1 MGQEVKGAFSV
12 RFLRIGDDVYITRE
26 IYRMDGGVR
35 KGASLFQA
43 VDPNSG
49 ALSIDWTIP
58 ANQPIVEFTAKSS
71 MGYPVTLIS
80 GIFTFDGAV
89 IVFDEDDTA
98 GWKESTDGK
107 FAMKLESGKI
117 FFKIID
123 NIASKTQVANKQ
135 ISYAFNYISNGMVN
149 TYAHSMDVVIQ
160 QAGSDSHMLII
171 TTPRIVLDEA
181 NPTTTLTAEATY
193 GIKNI
198 TIGQDGYTMGWWKD
212 KVKMSHT
219 GATIEVDRDDVDGA
233 AMYVG
238 QLLLDGVPVAQDG
251 QHISDIADE
260 YQVGVD
266 RINDFVNEKTNA
278 QFELFLRKNDTRI
291 TTQNSQWEWDVYNA
305 IGVLTKSGTGKEVT
319 ITAQDCKV
327 VPIGGGAE
335 YYNDA
340 NYVGTVTII

>member
-12 RFLRIGDDVYITRE
+12 RFLRIGDDVFITRE
-26 IYRMDGGVR
+26 IYKMDNGVK
-35 KGASLFQA
+35 KGASLFQG

-49 ALSIDWTIP
+49 ALSVDWTDP
-58 ANQPIVEFTAKSS
+58 NSQPIIEFTAKSS
-71 MGYPVTLIS
+71 MGYPVSLIT
-80 GIFTFDGAV
+80 GTFVYDGAQ
-89 IVFDEDDTA
+89 IVFSEGGT
-98 GWKESTDGK
+98 GWQNSQDGK
-107 FAMKLESGKI
+107 FAMKIEGGKI
-117 FFKIID
+117 FFKIQD

-135 ISYAFNYISNGMVN
+135 ISYVLTYISNAMIN
-149 TYAHSMDVVIQ
+149 TYAHSMDIVIQ

-198 TIGQDGYTMGWWKD
+198 TIGQDGYSMEWWKD
-212 KVKMSHT
+212 KVKMSNT
-219 GATIEVDRDDVDGA
+219 GATIPVNRDDVDGA

-238 QLLLDGVPVAQDG
+238 KLLLDGVPVAQDG

-266 RINDFVNEKTNA
+266 RINDFVNDKTNA
-278 QFELFLRKNDTRI
+278 QFDLFLRKNDVKM
-291 TTQNSQWEWDVYNA
+291 TTQNSQWVWDIYNA
-305 IGVLTKSGTGKEVT
+305 IGTLTKSGTGKSVT
-319 ITAQDCKV
+319 ITAADCKV
-327 VPIGGGAE
+327 TPVGGGAE

-340 NYVGTVTII
+340 NFVGTVTLI